1 MIPSSQG
8 GEDTRP
14 SIAWHRTE
22 SKNNTTD
29 VTVCLWSLTYALC
42 TGTIVHSSVYQLFKG
57 HPHINWAEPTHWG
70 DISPHTKW
78 KEMAMRDSLQICSL
92 LDGKAWFACSTIHF
106 RKRVT
111 IIQNIDIPSH
121 TTWGKVAVS
130 ELSPRGQWEIL
141 FKYALLLDGMDWF
154 ACSTIHFRKDAEMDI
169 IQNGEILSHT
179 MWGKVLSP

>member
-1 MIPSSQG
+1 
-8 GEDTRP
+8 
-14 SIAWHRTE
+14 
-22 SKNNTTD
+22 
-29 VTVCLWSLTYALC
+29 
-42 TGTIVHSSVYQLFKG
+42 
-57 HPHINWAEPTHWG
+57 
-70 DISPHTKW
+70 
-78 KEMAMRDSLQICSL
+78 MRDSLQICSL

-111 IIQNIDIPSH
+111 IIQNIDVPSH

-141 FKYALLLDGMDWF
+141 FKYTLLLDGMDWF